1 MEFWGFLVG
10 LLLPILIIIINSVGF
25 GVGFFFFVFFSVY
38 KFKLFWAR
46 EAIAQLQRAHQRWN
60 SDASAVNGY
69 FAVPFVVA
77 KAVLVIWAVNTE
89 LSQAVS
95 ISSQNYFD
103 AQCTVFF
110 QFVCPG
116 ITA

>member
-38 KFKLFWAR
+38 KFKLFRAC